1 MLPAFPRLQWF
12 RHPDSRRVNNTKKIV
27 FCNNQK
33 LLLFDHHQKY
43 HLFLAIR
50 CNKSSLMVKCI
61 HICTMKQWTGK
72 SNRSISKTPIKIIEF
87 LVHCFL
93 AFCRIEKI
101 EFEGTRTHRITMF
114 EKLHKMSHFNVQVK
128 MRHFEGFS
136 YSVNKNRPWP
146 RKLSVV
152 EMPMRF
158 TTLISLYTARHANF
172 QKKKESSREG
182 LCCISSWWK
191 SLLSQNMQEITR
203 L

>member
-1 MLPAFPRLQWF
+1 
-12 RHPDSRRVNNTKKIV
+12 
-27 FCNNQK
+27 
-33 LLLFDHHQKY
+33 
-43 HLFLAIR
+43 
-50 CNKSSLMVKCI
+50 MVKCI

-128 MRHFEGFS
+128 MRHFEGFP

-182 LCCISSWWK
+182 LCCISS
-191 SLLSQNMQEITR
+191 
-203 L
+203 

>member
-12 RHPDSRRVNNTKKIV
+12 RHPDSRRVNNNKKIV

-43 HLFLAIR
+43 HLFLAFR

-61 HICTMKQWTGK
+61 HICTMKQWTRK

-182 LCCISSWWK
+182 LCCISS
-191 SLLSQNMQEITR
+191 
-203 L
+203 

>member
-12 RHPDSRRVNNTKKIV
+12 RHPDSRRVNNKKNV

-43 HLFLAIR
+43 HLFLAFR

-128 MRHFEGFS
+128 MRHFEGFHT
-136 YSVNKNRPWP
+136 V
-146 RKLSVV
+146 
-152 EMPMRF
+152 
-158 TTLISLYTARHANF
+158 
-172 QKKKESSREG
+172 
-182 LCCISSWWK
+182 
-191 SLLSQNMQEITR
+191 
-203 L
+203 